1 MAQDVT
7 THLPFCLLNLTINH
21 CLQFFAAWV
30 VPVNMKYLLIKYYT
44 NQDQL
49 IAPGITVY

>member
-7 THLPFCLLNLTINH
+7 THLPFCLLDLTINP

-30 VPVNMKYLLIKYYT
+30 VPVNMRYLLIK
-44 NQDQL
+44 NNSA
-49 IAPGITVY
+49 APGITVY